1 MIVASIFGTTD
12 GLEVQ
17 NLPVGPGL
25 AIKLEDG
32 AVAFASQDVVLKTDR
47 DIFRIN
53 RREVSGKS
61 LTWIGLYRE
70 ATEIVSNRPG
80 GYYGAGLWLYD
91 IVAPGQ
97 LVAETLVNLADQIKN
112 LAISGGKFTKR
123 IADIRGSIVPP
134 AQVSQLLTTK
144 KPLVTG
150 ISPNSPVNALISN
163 QETAA
168 ASTIEWAQVSH
179 SAELFNE
186 LLIGHPEQL
195 QPRQG
200 QFQKTT
206 ERFDSVV
213 SAIQWAYNKRVI
225 QLDGM
230 LQKQKSELDG
240 ASQQL
245 MQLKAE
251 ISNKQ
256 AECESVRIELSN
268 TRREVQTAWDEKK
281 RGQQQYESELQRL
294 RGQSSSVPQQSV
306 VRRPPAQSPN
316 GQQGAQ
322 GVALSHY
329 QERSFFAQNWPLL
342 SLIAVLMIALGVL
355 GFLFQ
360 QRDQDV
366 AAKNAEI
373 ARANSEVEEL
383 KKDKAKVEDDLKN
396 SKKLLEESKQKS
408 ESKKAEVKE
417 ATPVE
422 WPLIAESNDKNCKTE
437 EFSKFSYV
445 IDESVKSKGRAEIY
459 TAIATA
465 CNLDKLKSCEKT
477 ISTKIKNVFIKDI
490 EILKGEILLPQSCN
504 GGKQITIKSLGLTL
518 IPIKGEESKEESK
531 ADKKADKK
539 EEAKAK
545 TSVISIE
552 RSSGLP
558 E

>member
-91 IVAPGQ
+91 IVVPGQ

-206 ERFDSVV
+206 ERFDSVA

-245 MQLKAE
+245 TQLKAE
-251 ISNKQ
+251 IGNKQ

-268 TRREVQTAWDEKK
+268 TRREVQTAWDQKN
-281 RGQQQYESELQRL
+281 RAQQQYEMEMQHLKSQL
-294 RGQSSSVPQQSV
+294 RGAPQQPI
-306 VRRPPAQSPN
+306 RPVPPKYPSGP
-316 GQQGAQ
+316 QGAE
-322 GVALSHY
+322 GVARAHH
-329 QERSFFAQNWPLL
+329 QERGFFAQNWPLL
-342 SLIAVLMIALGVL
+342 SLIAVLMIALGGL

-360 QRDQDV
+360 QRNQDV
-366 AAKNAEI
+366 TAKNTAIET
-373 ARANSEVEEL
+373 ANSKVDQL
-383 KKDKAKVEDDLKN
+383 NKDKAKVEGDLKAVTAELDAI
-396 SKKLLEESKQKS
+396 KKKNEP
-408 ESKKAEVKE
+408 KKAEMKE

-422 WPLIAESNDKNCKTE
+422 WPLVADQNDKGCKVE
-437 EFSKFSYV
+437 EFIKYSYL
-445 IDESVKSKGRAEIY
+445 IDDATKKRADIY
-459 TAIATA
+459 NLIAST
-465 CNLDKLKSCEKT
+465 CNLDKNKACDKT
-477 ISTKIKNVFIKDI
+477 ISTKIKNVFIKDT
-490 EILKGEILLPQSCN
+490 EILKGEILLPQNCN
-504 GGKQITIKSLGLTL
+504 GGRQITIKSHGLTL
-518 IPIKGEESKEESK
+518 VPLKGQEPKEEL
-531 ADKKADKK
+531 KADKK
-539 EEAKAK
+539 EDKREDTKAK
-545 TSVISIE
+545 TSVMTIE
-552 RSSGLP
+552 RSSGMP

>member
-80 GYYGAGLWLYD
+80 GYYGAGIWLYD
-91 IVAPGQ
+91 IVVPGQ

-150 ISPNSPVNALISN
+150 ISPNSSVNALISN

-206 ERFDSVV
+206 ERFDSVA

-230 LQKQKSELDG
+230 LHKQKSELDG

-245 MQLKAE
+245 TQLKAE
-251 ISNKQ
+251 IGNKQ

-268 TRREVQTAWDEKK
+268 TRREVQTAWDQKN
-281 RGQQQYESELQRL
+281 RAQQQYEMEMQHLKSQL
-294 RGQSSSVPQQSV
+294 RGAPQQPI
-306 VRRPPAQSPN
+306 RPVPPKYPSGP
-316 GQQGAQ
+316 QGAE
-322 GVALSHY
+322 GVARAHH
-329 QERSFFAQNWPLL
+329 QERGFFAQNWPLL
-342 SLIAVLMIALGVL
+342 SLIAVLMIALGGL

-360 QRDQDV
+360 QRNQDV
-366 AAKNAEI
+366 TAKNTAIET
-373 ARANSEVEEL
+373 ANSKVDQL
-383 KKDKAKVEDDLKN
+383 NKDKAKVEGDLKAVTAELDAI
-396 SKKLLEESKQKS
+396 KKKNEP
-408 ESKKAEVKE
+408 KKAEMKE

-422 WPLIAESNDKNCKTE
+422 WPLVADQNDKGCKVE
-437 EFSKFSYV
+437 EFIKYSYL
-445 IDESVKSKGRAEIY
+445 IDDATKKRADIY
-459 TAIATA
+459 NLIAST
-465 CNLDKLKSCEKT
+465 CNLDKNKACDKT
-477 ISTKIKNVFIKDI
+477 ISTKIKNVFIKDT
-490 EILKGEILLPQSCN
+490 EILKGEILLPQNCN
-504 GGKQITIKSLGLTL
+504 GGRQITIKSHGLTL
-518 IPIKGEESKEESK
+518 VPLKGQEPKEEL
-531 ADKKADKK
+531 KADKK
-539 EEAKAK
+539 EDKREDTKAK
-545 TSVISIE
+545 TSVMTIE
-552 RSSGLP
+552 RSSGMP

>member
-80 GYYGAGLWLYD
+80 GYYGAGIWLYD
-91 IVAPGQ
+91 IVVPGQ

-150 ISPNSPVNALISN
+150 ISPNSSVNALISN

-206 ERFDSVV
+206 ERFDSVA

-245 MQLKAE
+245 TQLKAE
-251 ISNKQ
+251 IGNKQ

-268 TRREVQTAWDEKK
+268 TRREVQTAWDQKN
-281 RGQQQYESELQRL
+281 RAQQQYEMEMQHLKSQL
-294 RGQSSSVPQQSV
+294 RGAPQQPI
-306 VRRPPAQSPN
+306 RPVPPKYPSGP
-316 GQQGAQ
+316 QGAE
-322 GVALSHY
+322 GVARAHH
-329 QERSFFAQNWPLL
+329 QERGFFAQNWPLL
-342 SLIAVLMIALGVL
+342 SLIAVLMIALGGL

-360 QRDQDV
+360 QRNQDV
-366 AAKNAEI
+366 TAKNTAIET
-373 ARANSEVEEL
+373 ANSKVDQL
-383 KKDKAKVEDDLKN
+383 NKDKAKVEGDLKAVTAELDAI
-396 SKKLLEESKQKS
+396 KKKNEP
-408 ESKKAEVKE
+408 KKAEMKE

-422 WPLIAESNDKNCKTE
+422 WPLVADQNDKGCKVE
-437 EFSKFSYV
+437 EFIKYSYL
-445 IDESVKSKGRAEIY
+445 IDDATKKRADIY
-459 TAIATA
+459 NLIAST
-465 CNLDKLKSCEKT
+465 CNLDKNKVCEKT
-477 ISTKIKNVFIKDI
+477 ISTKIKNVFIKDT
-490 EILKGEILLPQSCN
+490 EILKGEILLPQNCN
-504 GGKQITIKSLGLTL
+504 GGRQVTIKSLGLTL
-518 IPIKGEESKEESK
+518 VPLKGQEPKEEL
-531 ADKKADKK
+531 KADKK
-539 EEAKAK
+539 EDKKEDTKAK
-545 TSVISIE
+545 NSVMTNE
-552 RSSGLP
+552 RSSGMP

>member
-1 MIVASIFGTTD
+1 MIVATIFGTTD

-25 AIKLEDG
+25 SFKLEDG
-32 AVAFASQDVVLKTDR
+32 AVAFASQDVILKTDR

-53 RREVSGKS
+53 RREVSGKL

-91 IVAPGQ
+91 IVVPGQ
-97 LVAETLVNLADQIKN
+97 LVTETLVNLADQIKN

-123 IADIRGSIVPP
+123 IAEVKGSIVPP

-150 ISPNSPVNALISN
+150 ILPNSPVNALISN
-163 QETAA
+163 QESSP
-168 ASTIEWAQVSH
+168 ASTLEWAQFSH
-179 SAELFNE
+179 SAELFHE

-206 ERFDSVV
+206 ERFESVA

-225 QLDGM
+225 QLDGV
-230 LQKQKSELDG
+230 LKKQKSDLDG

-245 MQLKAE
+245 TQLKAE
-251 ISNKQ
+251 VSNKQ

-268 TRREVQTAWDEKK
+268 ARREVHTAWDEKN
-281 RGQQQYESELQRL
+281 RGQQQYEAELQRL
-294 RGQSSSVPQQSV
+294 RAQLSGLPQQPV
-306 VRRPPAQSPN
+306 VRRPPVQSPS
-316 GQQGAQ
+316 GPQGAQ
-322 GVALSHY
+322 GVARTHY

-342 SLIAVLMIALGVL
+342 SLIAVLMIALAGL

-360 QRDQDV
+360 QRNQDV
-366 AAKNAEI
+366 TAKNTEI
-373 ARANSEVEEL
+373 ETANSKVDQL
-383 KKDKAKVEDDLKN
+383 NKDKAKVEGDLKAVTAELDAI
-396 SKKLLEESKQKS
+396 KKKNEP
-408 ESKKAEVKE
+408 KKAEVKE

-422 WPLIAESNDKNCKTE
+422 WPLVADQNDKGCKVE
-437 EFSKFSYV
+437 EFIKFSYV
-445 IDESVKSKGRAEIY
+445 IDDATKKRADIY
-459 TAIATA
+459 NLIAST
-465 CNLDKLKSCEKT
+465 CNLDKNKVCEKT
-477 ISTKIKNVFIKDI
+477 ISTKIKNVFIKDT
-490 EILKGEILLPQSCN
+490 EILKGEILLPQNCN
-504 GGKQITIKSLGLTL
+504 GGRQVTIKSLGLTL
-518 IPIKGEESKEESK
+518 VPLKGQEPKEEL
-531 ADKKADKK
+531 KADKK
-539 EEAKAK
+539 EDKKEDTKAK
-545 TSVISIE
+545 NSVMTNE
-552 RSSGLP
+552 RSSGMP